1 MAGVKGRSGGNGKKS
16 IAEHIANGTYR
27 KDRHGSLVVMQP
39 APPQSLRMLALNSDE
54 KETLNYLR
62 QIIPNIQPSMAIHL
76 SLLAHDLTLYM
87 QAHSAVL
94 ESGIYVEDWKGN
106 RVLSPAF
113 RARERLLRQVRT
125 DLVSFSLSSYQ
136 QAVLMDKITS
146 ATNRIAKPKPG
157 VPLE

>member
-1 MAGVKGRSGGNGKKS
+1 MAGVKGRSGGNGRKS

-27 KDRHGSLVVMQP
+27 KDRHGSLAVMQP
-39 APPQSLRMLALNSDE
+39 ASAQSLRMLALNSDE

-62 QIIPNIQPSMAIHL
+62 QIIPNIQPSMAVHL

-87 QAHSAVL
+87 QAHAAVL
-94 ESGIYVEDWKGN
+94 ESGIYAEDWKGN

-113 RARERLLRQVRT
+113 RARERLIRQVRT

-146 ATNRIAKPKPG
+146 ATSQIAKPKPG
-157 VPLE
+157 ASLE